1 MSGRFLEIPCTTNP
15 SLPPLR
21 PWSDNASNRCAW
33 EDCLSYWMAY
43 DNTTFLVDVGL
54 YHPRLTNLLTQDEK
68 ERELRYKTVISR
80 QRFVVSRTILRHI
93 LLGILSEENIDTIVL
108 LRNEHGRILVK
119 DHPSVYIS
127 LSYSGPCVAI
137 TVGKRKLGSD
147 LELIRPVYDKKIAS
161 SPLFNNYPSR
171 QEDRVRRIIHTWTL
185 IESCAKLYDKNPYL
199 LLNDGTL
206 FTRAYFASSC
216 INRHMIFSLA
226 SDQEKFTDALVWLDT
241 SGIKNSFPSK
251 TMPKVLAPAAFLRQ

>member
-1 MSGRFLEIPCTTNP
+1 
-15 SLPPLR
+15 
-21 PWSDNASNRCAW
+21 
-33 EDCLSYWMAY
+33 MAY
-43 DNTTFLVDVGL
+43 DSTTFLVDVGI
-54 YHPRLTNLLTQDEK
+54 YHPRFHNLLTQEEK

-93 LLGILSEENIDTIVL
+93 LLDILSEENIDNIVL

-147 LELIRPVYDKKIAS
+147 LELIRPVCDEKIAS

-171 QEDRVRRIIHTWTL
+171 QEERVCRIIHTWTL
-185 IESCAKLYDKNPYL
+185 IESCAKLYDKNPYP
-199 LLNDGTL
+199 LLNEGNL
-206 FTRAYFASSC
+206 FTRAYFASYC
-216 INRHMIFSLA
+216 INRHMIFSVA
-226 SDQEKFTDALVWLDT
+226 SDKEKFTDALVWLDT
-241 SGIKNSFPSK
+241 SGIITPAPSASLAQ
-251 TMPKVLAPAAFLRQ
+251 VLAPAAFLRQ